1 MIKKYHFIIAQF
13 LLMFL
18 CQPINAS
25 ISTRTGWWKF
35 DKANSLTLPENGYA
49 ASLTLVGNHVAV
61 AGPEESNGAVLI
73 GIGSYYE
80 INHHIS
86 LNGGG
91 SKINEYS
98 IQIDFKIP
106 ANGVWYSFFQ
116 TNVANNDDAELFIN
130 PSGKIGVAAVG
141 YSNFAIVPEEWY
153 RLVITVKN
161 GVEFNYYIDGNL
173 ILSGTAQAVD
183 GRFSLSE
190 KLLIFADN
198 DQEDGDI
205 CCSELA
211 VWDKNLTASEVKELA
226 SCTLNPAYLSTRI
239 PYLQSPGQTNMTV
252 CWHDTATVQTQVVY
266 GIDSL
271 SLNLARAGSS
281 EIISL
286 PYRWHTVKLINL
298 KADCRYYY
306 RVMSGGNASQIYSF
320 KTLPLNNSTAKV
332 RFLILGDT
340 HCSDTTMAGKV
351 IRAARAK
358 MIEKFGWNFN
368 DSVRA
373 VLHTGDIVV
382 SGSSPEQYTK
392 QFFKPLSSVTPYMPT
407 LVVAGNHEAENA
419 NFYNYLKLNDLS
431 VFPESADLNE
441 KIWQLRVDNSLFIGL
456 NTNIYDEYGQVQAEW
471 LNERLN
477 EAESD
482 AEIDF
487 IFIFFHHPPFSE
499 LWAYVN
505 SQDGGSNYVKNSLLP
520 VIKKYTKVKEIHY
533 GHTHG
538 FERGA
543 LMGNN
548 QDGEFRAICGGGSG
562 GFLDPWAA
570 GENED
575 LNDIHKTISE
585 YCYQILEIDPNNAS
599 YTNTA
604 YSLGTL
610 SHPKNSEVL
619 DTWHFLKNQ
628 KIPDKPSI
636 HNVILTDNY
645 IQIKSSEFAGKDS
658 IMSKHIQFYS
668 ANNVTVLDTV
678 IHKQNIFGI
687 DVNDNPIDL
696 NATINFYD
704 SKIAQSQF
712 VYNEEYSARIRYRDN
727 NLKWSEWSNNYPFIV
742 NGLNEVTNGKM
753 YLQNYPNP
761 FKNETIIEY
770 LLTELTNITLNIYAI
785 DNRLIY
791 SFYKPN
797 QSNGKYIFNYK
808 PIHLNPGVYFYELIT
823 NNRLLTG
830 KMIKSE

>member
-1 MIKKYHFIIAQF
+1 MVKKHYFFIF
-13 LLMFL
+13 LFL
-18 CQPINAS
+18 FAFFNQEISAS
-25 ISTRTGWWKF
+25 FSTRTGWWKF
-35 DKANSLTLPENGYA
+35 DNANSLTLPENGYA

-61 AGPEESNGAVLI
+61 AGPEESNGAILI

-86 LNGGG
+86 PKGGG

-141 YSNFAIVPEEWY
+141 YSNFSIVPEEWY

-183 GRFSLSE
+183 GRFSLGE

-198 DQEDGDI
+198 DREDGDI
-205 CCSELA
+205 YCSELA
-211 VWDKNLTASEVKELA
+211 IWDKSLTASEVKELA

-271 SLNLARAGSS
+271 SLNLATAGSS

-298 KADCRYYY
+298 NADCRYYY

-320 KTLPLNNSTAKV
+320 KTLPLNNSTEKV

-351 IRAARAK
+351 LRAAKAK

-373 VLHTGDIVV
+373 ILHTGDIVV

-431 VFPESADLNE
+431 VFPESANLNE
-441 KIWQLRVDNSLFIGL
+441 KIWQLRTANSLFIGL
-456 NTNIYDEYGQVQAEW
+456 NTNIYEQYGTTQANW
-471 LNERLN
+471 LNERLR

-482 AEIDF
+482 SNIDF
-487 IFIFFHHPPFSE
+487 IFLFFHHPPFSE

-538 FERGA
+538 FERGT
-543 LMGNN
+543 LMSNN
-548 QDGEFRAICGGGSG
+548 QDGDFRIICGGGSG

-599 YTNTA
+599 YANTA

-619 DTWHFLKNQ
+619 DSWYISKNQ
-628 KIPDKPSI
+628 KTPQKPTI
-636 HNVILTDNY
+636 NKVMFVDNKL
-645 IQIKSSEFAGKDS
+645 QVESSEFEGEDS

-678 IHKQNIFGI
+678 IHKQNIYGV
-687 DVNDNPIDL
+687 DALTNPVDL
-696 NATINFYD
+696 NKNIDFYE
-704 SKIAQSQF
+704 SNLNPTQLTNNNQYL
-712 VYNEEYSARIRYRDN
+712 VRVRYRDN
-727 NLKWSEWSNNYPFIV
+727 NLKWSEWSDNYSFSVSGFSAVVANN
-742 NGLNEVTNGKM
+742 EQ
-753 YLQNYPNP
+753 LQIYPNP
-761 FKNETIIEY
+761 FTSYATIKYSVNE
-770 LLTELTNITLNIYAI
+770 ITDIALNIYTI
-785 DNRLIY
+785 DHRLIY
-791 SFYKPN
+791 SYKQQNQPN
-797 QSNGKYIFNYK
+797 GQYFINFN
-808 PIHLNPGVYFYELIT
+808 PTNMSTGVYLCKLTT
-823 NNRLLTG
+823 NRSSETI
-830 KMIKSE
+830 KIIKSK